1 MQLLIS
7 SITTMVFSC
16 LFQILRLQRL
26 ATFSPKNRVGD
37 AKRDAM
43 DAIKGILT
51 LAHFNLIPVKFQI

>member
-16 LFQILRLQRL
+16 LFQILLL
-26 ATFSPKNRVGD
+26 LLLTTLSPKNRVGD

-51 LAHFNLIPVKFQI
+51 VAHFNLIPVKF